1 MTVARTSTSI
11 TPMLDPIVRIALD
24 RRLAADLTEGSRREW
39 LTTTGSGDYALG
51 TVCGLATRRYH
62 GLLIGACLSPIGR
75 RMLVPFVDEEILVN
89 NQRIP
94 LASRRWADGTV
105 DPDGY
110 RRIDA
115 FELEDGI
122 PTWTIETGT
131 ARIER
136 RIVMLRD
143 ERAVA
148 ILWTLATTATAP
160 LRLEAR
166 VFVEHRGHH
175 QVDPDADWLPDV
187 AIATGGR
194 ATIVLPANR
203 LANTDTTLF
212 IAVPNA
218 APTAAPDAELT
229 RAATWWRRH
238 ALREERARGYDATG
252 SACHAVTCA
261 LDLGP
266 GQTRA
271 LIIGLDP
278 SIASIS
284 IDGATILARERA
296 RRRAL
301 LAQARMLDAAPD
313 VQSLALSAD
322 DFIVRRA
329 RGAGSEGRSILAGFP
344 WFEDWGRDAM
354 IALPGLLLLIRCRL
368 LL

>member
-160 LRLEAR
+160 LSRD
-166 VFVEHRGHH
+166 HRSPRQPTRQHRHH
-175 QVDPDADWLPDV
+175 PLH
-187 AIATGGR
+187 
-194 ATIVLPANR
+194 
-203 LANTDTTLF
+203 
-212 IAVPNA
+212 
-218 APTAAPDAELT
+218 
-229 RAATWWRRH
+229 RR
-238 ALREERARGYDATG
+238 
-252 SACHAVTCA
+252 S
-261 LDLGP
+261 
-266 GQTRA
+266 Q
-271 LIIGLDP
+271 
-278 SIASIS
+278 
-284 IDGATILARERA
+284 
-296 RRRAL
+296 RRTK
-301 LAQARMLDAAPD
+301 
-313 VQSLALSAD
+313 
-322 DFIVRRA
+322 RRS
-329 RGAGSEGRSILAGFP
+329 RR
-344 WFEDWGRDAM
+344 
-354 IALPGLLLLIRCRL
+354 
-368 LL
+368 